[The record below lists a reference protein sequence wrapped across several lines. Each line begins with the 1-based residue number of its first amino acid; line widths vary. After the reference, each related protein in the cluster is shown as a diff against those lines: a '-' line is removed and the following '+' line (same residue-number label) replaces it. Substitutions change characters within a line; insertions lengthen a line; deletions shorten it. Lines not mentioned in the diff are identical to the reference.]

1 MRCMLMAGPKIMS
14 LPRSLASAAIPSP
27 YLYAISVLHVAAR
40 AEPVGK
46 KVAESVLKC
55 KEFHECGS
63 ISSRMP
69 KGPSAYSM
77 SGIFRR
83 STPADENMFFPW
95 SMFIFS
101 SSVISA
107 MMFVIS
113 SSCCVRGLTFSLVGL
128 HAEKHPPMQISNDNV
143 ECFMV

>member
-1 MRCMLMAGPKIMS
+1 MRFHFFAN
-14 LPRSLASAAIPSP
+14 
-27 YLYAISVLHVAAR
+27 
-40 AEPVGK
+40 AEGTV
-46 KVAESVLKC
+46 
-55 KEFHECGS
+55 
-63 ISSRMP
+63 
-69 KGPSAYSM
+69 
-77 SGIFRR
+77 GIFYVRYIQ
-83 STPADENMFFPW
+83 TFDTADENMFFPW